1 MQSQVIICDQQSVYA
16 LGSSMLIHK
25 HPDYL
30 KANVINDF
38 NMLNEVMI
46 QSMPRVI
53 VVESSMFKISQSQ
66 NVELQGLLK
75 KKIPVMIVLN
85 EQDELVLHELIDLGF
100 SVIVSRNVTKEAWL
114 KGLEMARK
122 DKVYFSDD
130 IANKVSALMNKTE
143 DVQLADKVYQ
153 LSLYDKYILIRICQ
167 EAPSKLIAYELGHSK
182 RTVEGH
188 RTKMMQLF
196 DVKNVAGLVKVAFT
210 SKLYDHY
217 LSNPVLYD
225 FTLCAK
231 TSSL

>member
-75 KKIPVMIVLN
+75 KKIPVMIILN

-217 LSNPVLYD
+217 LSNPGLYD

>member
-217 LSNPVLYD
+217 LSNPGLYD